1 MSGSKMERV
10 NQRENHLLGSNIRK
24 IRESKGLR
32 NRDVLAQLQLRGID
46 IARSTYSK
54 MELGINNP
62 TVDVL
67 IALTEILD
75 CDFNALFAKSD
86 D

>member
-1 MSGSKMERV
+1 MERV
-10 NQRENHLLGSNIRK
+10 NQRENHLLGSNMRRL
-24 IRESKGLR
+24 REAKGLR
-32 NRDVLAQLQLRGID
+32 NRDVLVQLQLRGID

-67 IALTEILD
+67 IALTEILG
-75 CDFNALFAKSD
+75 CDFNALFAQNKD
-86 D
+86 

>member
-1 MSGSKMERV
+1 MERV

-24 IRESKGLR
+24 LREAKGLR

-75 CDFNALFAKSD
+75 CDFNAFFQQNEVHV
-86 D
+86 

>member
-1 MSGSKMERV
+1 
-10 NQRENHLLGSNIRK
+10 
-24 IRESKGLR
+24 
-32 NRDVLAQLQLRGID
+32 
-46 IARSTYSK
+46 

-75 CDFNALFAKSD
+75 CDFNAFFEQD

>member
-1 MSGSKMERV
+1 MERV

-24 IRESKGLR
+24 LREAKGLR
-32 NRDVLAQLQLRGID
+32 NKDVLAQLQLRGID

-75 CDFNALFAKSD
+75 CDFNAFFQQNEVHV
-86 D
+86 

>member
-1 MSGSKMERV
+1 MERV
-10 NQRENHLLGSNIRK
+10 NQRDNHLLGSNIRR

-32 NRDVLAQLQLRGID
+32 NRDVLIQLQLKGIN

-67 IALTEILD
+67 IALTEIFE
-75 CDFNALFAKSD
+75 CDFNDLFKH
-86 D
+86 

>member
-1 MSGSKMERV
+1 MERV
-10 NQRENHLLGSNIRK
+10 NQRDNHLLGSNIRRL
-24 IRESKGLR
+24 REAKGLR
-32 NRDVLAQLQLRGID
+32 NRDVLIQLQLRGIN

-67 IALTEILD
+67 VALTEILE
-75 CDFNALFAKSD
+75 CDFNALFEC
-86 D
+86 

>member
-1 MSGSKMERV
+1 MERV

-24 IRESKGLR
+24 IREAKGLR
-32 NRDVLAQLQLRGID
+32 NRDVLVELQLRGIN

-67 IALTEILD
+67 IALTEILE
-75 CDFNALFAKSD
+75 CDFNDLFKH
-86 D
+86 

>member
-1 MSGSKMERV
+1 MERV

-24 IRESKGLR
+24 LREAKGLR

-75 CDFNALFAKSD
+75 CDFNALFQQND
-86 D
+86 

>member
-1 MSGSKMERV
+1 MERV

-24 IRESKGLR
+24 IRESRGLR

-67 IALTEILD
+67 IALTEIFD
-75 CDFNALFAKSD
+75 CDFNALFAKSND
-86 D
+86 

>member
-1 MSGSKMERV
+1 MERV
-10 NQRENHLLGSNIRK
+10 NQRDNHLLGSNIRRL
-24 IRESKGLR
+24 REAKGLR
-32 NRDVLAQLQLRGID
+32 NRDVLIQLQLRGIN

-67 IALTEILD
+67 VALTEILE
-75 CDFNALFAKSD
+75 CDFNALFEKNE
-86 D
+86 